1 MEREVRL
8 APVKV
13 IEPSGKWGSLKL
25 AELLEARELIWILA
39 WRDIAV
45 RYKQT
50 LVGAAWAIVQPL
62 SMVLIFSIIF
72 RRWAHMP
79 SQGVPYPLYA
89 FAGVLPWQ
97 YFSTAMIASSGSL
110 LRSSAIL
117 TKVYFPRLVFP
128 IAGVLPPLVDFAL
141 SFATLIL
148 LLLVAGIMP
157 NVRWLLLPFLVTLLV
172 LLSLAIGIFV
182 SAISVEYRDIS
193 QLLPFATQLWMFA
206 SPIMYPPDLVGGRW
220 RWVYTLNPMVGIID
234 GFRWILLGTSSTVN
248 CNILIATAVTFL
260 LLIVAIVHF
269 KRVERV
275 FADLI

>member
-1 MEREVRL
+1 MEREVTL

-13 IEPSGKWGSLKL
+13 IQPSGKWGSLKL
-25 AELLEARELIWILA
+25 AELVEARELIWILA

-97 YFSTAMIASSGSL
+97 YFSTAMLASSGSL
-110 LRSSAIL
+110 LRSSHIL

-141 SFATLIL
+141 SFATLVIL
-148 LLLVAGIMP
+148 LLMSGIMP
-157 NVRWLLLPFLVTLLV
+157 NVRWLLLPFLVALMV
-172 LLSLAIGIFV
+172 LLSLAVGIFV

-248 CNILIATAVTFL
+248 CNILIATAVTIL
-260 LLIVAIVHF
+260 LLIVAIFHF
-269 KRVERV
+269 KQVERV